1 MMEYLDPSRLL
12 DGLLFGLGVFAIWL
26 LAVIGGSIMRSAG
39 TAGGSGLIFCA
50 RWLLGRHQYGRGDQS
65 TIINITLNTTRDG
78 VLSTDTLVADVPLA
92 RVYQNLYLA
101 MKVRAA
107 GKACTVGDPVVWL
120 GVREKDVRAL
130 YDPLIN
136 LIAAACTNSGSV
148 DLAIG
153 APVTEHRFVVA
164 LTFEKLCN
172 VRSQHFRAMVVY
184 EPELRAFPDIGDM
197 RPETRVGAQQT
208 RFISL
213 SEVAR
218 QYRMHPER
226 FGVIRMWRTR

>member
-1 MMEYLDPSRLL
+1 MWEYLDPSRLL
-12 DGLLFGLGVFAIWL
+12 DGLLFGLGIFAVWL

-65 TIINITLNTTRDG
+65 TIVNITLNTVRDG
-78 VLSTDTLVADVPLA
+78 VLSVDTLVADVPLA

-101 MKVRAA
+101 MRVRAA
-107 GKACTVGDPVVWL
+107 GKACTVDDPVVRL
-120 GVREKDVRAL
+120 GLSDKDVRAL

-153 APVTEHRFVVA
+153 RPVAEHRFAVA

-184 EPELRAFPDIGDM
+184 EQELMYFPDIGDM
-197 RPETRVGAQQT
+197 RAETREGTQRT
-208 RFISL
+208 RFITL

-218 QYRMHPER
+218 QYRQRPER
-226 FGVIRMWRTR
+226 FGTIRMWR